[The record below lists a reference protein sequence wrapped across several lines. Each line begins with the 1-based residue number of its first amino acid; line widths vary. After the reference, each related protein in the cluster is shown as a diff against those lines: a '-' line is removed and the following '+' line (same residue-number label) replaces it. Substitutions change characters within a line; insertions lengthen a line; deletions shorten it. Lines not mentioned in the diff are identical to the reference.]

1 MHTVLCGTFELHEAE
16 ATEHAG
22 TVDRAAQNALPK
34 CKSAECQELLPRRA
48 AAQAGKSVLHLDA
61 AGSYGSHWTSHRLDG
76 LLAWADAQQQRQQG
90 TAAAAAAGGG
100 SHGGAGAGAAT
111 PDGAPPRSGS
121 KSPTAGC
128 FPSKRGLSQ

>member
-1 MHTVLCGTFELHEAE
+1 MLFKKPCPNET
-16 ATEHAG
+16 
-22 TVDRAAQNALPK
+22 
-34 CKSAECQELLPRRA
+34 LLNTKLSPRRA

-61 AGSYGSHWTSHRLDG
+61 AGSYGSHWASHRLDG

-90 TAAAAAAGGG
+90 TASAGGG
-100 SHGGAGAGAAT
+100 GTHGGAGAGAAT

-121 KSPTAGC
+121 KSQLLAT